1 MNNEYLKVI
10 NNDPDE
16 ELLAKLR
23 LDPTQ
28 VEAAV
33 KVPISLQ
40 CSKPPKQ
47 EFIRVHPE
55 LELTVGAIE
64 LKDESDGGFYVVTS
78 PMMASLGEEAK
89 GYSLRPYINRTGTLR
104 LWPIRLP
111 DPDGRVNEWHRTAA
125 IAASFATTRWVRV
138 TANRNLGGYEV
149 FEATHQPPAPEWPEL
164 SLADMLRLAF
174 RSQGRVIEDAD
185 HPVMKQLLGQ
195 L

>member
-1 MNNEYLKVI
+1 VNTDHLKVVSS
-10 NNDPDE
+10 DPDE
-16 ELLAKLR
+16 ELITKLR

-33 KVPISLQ
+33 KVPITLQ
-40 CSKPPKQ
+40 CRKPPKQ

-64 LKDESDGGFYVVTS
+64 LKDESDGGFYIVTPS
-78 PMMASLGEEAK
+78 MMAALGEEAK
-89 GYSLRPYINRTGTLR
+89 SYCLRPYINRAGTLR

-111 DPDGRVNEWHRTAA
+111 DPDGRVNEWHRSAA
-125 IAASFATTRWVRV
+125 IAASFAMKRWVRI

-149 FEATHQPPAPEWPEL
+149 FEAAHQPPAPEWPEL

-174 RSQGRVIEDAD
+174 RSQGRVIEDAE
-185 HPVMKQLLGQ
+185 HPVVKQLLGR